1 MINLNTPKLGQRSKR
16 KTKKKSKNCEYIRR
30 QRVKAA
36 RIKARKARHR
46 LKHKQKQMT
55 HGMMVIFA
63 RYIIARVKL
72 RELASS
78 IPGKKK
84 SNSKFSFVDM
94 IVGLVALMAFGLP
107 RVYDVAK
114 YKEQRLLANALQM
127 DRMFSPDTVYRFL
140 KKFAMLTICRH
151 LQKANSK
158 MIREILANQEQII
171 VDGDWS
177 TLRSYQNSKDGS
189 IKGYNKLRPGR
200 PCYQANVYF
209 ANELYIKADILAGN
223 EVPLDSLTLFTDLQ
237 EVRRLCGR
245 VDWIRLDAGYISW
258 INLERLDSFSCQGHS
273 RQKVKFVINVGSGT
287 IGAKEAIRLS
297 RFRAWQKVKR
307 GVEIQEFQSLQIY
320 KDYEQKHR
328 LILVHRYFEQEKR
341 WKYYALVTND
351 ETMSSLELY
360 RFYHQRQC
368 IENFFD
374 DAKNSYFIEQLPSQK
389 LLGNSLY
396 FNIMCLAFNLLVLFR
411 HELLR
416 KKDQWIQLRTLQKNY
431 LLLEVFWD
439 GQVLTVSRHMAD
451 YRVLLMIFRRLKKLD
466 IPLEYRLCG

>member
-1 MINLNTPKLGQRSKR
+1 MITLNATKLGQRSQNKKR
-16 KTKKKSKNCEYIRR
+16 TTRKKRDHIRR
-30 QRVKAA
+30 QRAKAA

-46 LKHKQKQMT
+46 QKHKQKQMT
-55 HGMMVIFA
+55 HGLMVIFA

-72 RELASS
+72 RELVSG

-84 SNSKFSFVDM
+84 CNSKFSFVDM

-127 DRMFSPDTVYRFL
+127 DRMFSHDTVYRFL
-140 KKFAMLTICRH
+140 KKFALLTICRH

-189 IKGYNKLRPGR
+189 VKGYNKLRPGR

-209 ANELYIKADILAGN
+209 ANELYIKADVLAGN
-223 EVPLDSLTLFTDLQ
+223 EVPLDSLSLFTDLE

-245 VDWIRLDAGYISW
+245 IDWIRLDAGYISW
-258 INLERLDSFSCQGHS
+258 LNLQRLDSFSCQGYS
-273 RQKVKFVINVGSGT
+273 RQKAKFIVNVGSGT

-307 GVEIQEFQSLQIY
+307 GVEIQEFQSMQVY
-320 KDYEQKHR
+320 KDYDRKHR
-328 LILVHRYFEQEKR
+328 LILVHRYFEQEKC

-351 ETMSSLELY
+351 TTMTALQLY

-374 DAKNSYFIEQLPSQK
+374 DAKNSYFIEHLPSQK

-411 HELLR
+411 YEILR
-416 KKDQWIQLRTLQKNY
+416 KKDHWIQLRTLQKNY
-431 LLLEVFWD
+431 FLLELLWN
-439 GQVLTVSRHMAD
+439 GQVFSISRHMAD
-451 YRVLLMIFRRLKKLD
+451 YRVLLMIFRRLKKLG
-466 IPLEYRLCG
+466 IPLKYRLYG